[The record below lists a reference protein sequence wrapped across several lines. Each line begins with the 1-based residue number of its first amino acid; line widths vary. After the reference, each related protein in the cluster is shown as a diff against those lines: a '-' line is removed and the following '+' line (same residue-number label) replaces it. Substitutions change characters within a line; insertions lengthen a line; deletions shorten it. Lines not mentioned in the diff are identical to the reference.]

1 MDATLEKQIKRGEKF
16 YLDITTGFIHGAT
29 DVIENDERYKGRF
42 IPWTAPIPPSGRVD
56 MAAYQRKMAA
66 DMAAMSAGIAETVG
80 AVVKPAEPQV
90 TLGPVVGPVVGAKP
104 ETTGAAVPE
113 GGAAGQDP
121 SALSVGQRMDKII
134 AAMAEF
140 KVADF
145 TDKHIP
151 KVSSLSKACGFDV
164 EGAERD
170 AAFAVFVK
178 ANPDWKPVDAK
189 VEGEKE

>member
-1 MDATLEKQIKRGEKF
+1 MDPTLEKQIKRGEKF

-90 TLGPVVGPVVGAKP
+90 LSGPALEAKA

-113 GGAAGQDP
+113 GGSAGQDP

-134 AAMAEF
+134 AAMAEL

-151 KVSSLSKACGFDV
+151 KVSSLSKSCGFDV

-170 AAFAVFVK
+170 AAFAVFAK
-178 ANPDWKPVDAK
+178 ANPDWKPADAK
-189 VEGEKE
+189 VEGGKE